1 MDLIFFITPCI
12 GVWVRP
18 EDIFGNSLCHMWRL
32 RDDLRVSVF
41 SFHHGGPR
49 DQMQVGHWD

>member
-18 EDIFGNSLCHMWRL
+18 EDIFGYSLCHLWRL
-32 RDDLRVSVF
+32 RDDLQVSVL
-41 SFHHGGPR
+41 SFHRGGPR
-49 DQMQVGHWD
+49 GQTQVGPWD